1 MASQKYNI
9 LYGRLSQE
17 DERQRDGRQ
26 KESNSIHNQKL
37 FLEQYAADHGFENT
51 LFLADD
57 GYSGTNF
64 DRPAWK
70 KIIEMVERDEV
81 ETIIVKDLSRLGRE
95 YLQVGQYTEIYF
107 PEKGVRFIA
116 VNDGVDSL
124 VESSNDF
131 NPIRN
136 WANELHAKDTS
147 KKVRAI
153 KKMQAERGER
163 LGGKPPYGYKKKDK
177 DSKEIIPDEETA
189 PIVRQI
195 FDLCAAGKGPNQIAR
210 ILTREQVLNPTN
222 QYYQATGAACTNLD
236 TTRPYTWSGRTVA
249 KILENK
255 VYIGHTL
262 NMKKTTLSYKNKKQ
276 IQKPESEQILV
287 ENTHEPIIS
296 MEVWEIVQDV
306 REHKR
311 RPPKHME
318 EPNLFSGLVYCADC
332 GKYMVL
338 CRTEKMREDQ
348 YYFRCSTYSKRGKTA
363 CSPHQIREAD
373 LKAIVLDDLRRVT
386 HFARMKERQFAQYI
400 NQRNTA
406 ELRREINRLQK
417 DLDSMHRR
425 YDELS
430 ALFKRLYEDNVLG
443 RVSDEQFRMLSADY
457 NAEQKNLSADIPAK
471 EEQLEKLKASAAN
484 VDAFIEKAKRY
495 TTIDELTP
503 ELLRLFIQ
511 RIEVGERSQ
520 SIPALRDRASGSYTG
535 TSAEWTALCRREST
549 YRISQSRSQILKKL
563 SDCWHKTQQA
573 DSFRCPPV
581 CLTIQWVQ
589 KVYLWELSER
599 KSFIFGFRRPEGG
612 STLW

>member
-17 DERQRDGRQ
+17 DERQRDDRQ

-189 PIVRQI
+189 TIVRQI

-222 QYYQATGAACTNLD
+222 QYYQTTGAACANLD

-287 ENTHEPIIS
+287 ENTHEPLIS

-348 YYFRCSTYSKRGKTA
+348 YYFRCSTYGKRGKTA

-417 DLDSMHRR
+417 ELDSMRRR
-425 YDELS
+425 YDELC

-457 NAEQKNLSADIPAK
+457 NAEQKNLSVAIPVK

-520 SIPALRDRASGSYTG
+520 KY
-535 TSAEWTALCRREST
+535 
-549 YRISQSRSQILKKL
+549 SRSAGQSIRIVYRDIGRVDSPMQEGEHAPNITKQITDIGEIKRLL
-563 SDCWHKTQQA
+563 A
-573 DSFRCPPV
+573 
-581 CLTIQWVQ
+581 
-589 KVYLWELSER
+589 
-599 KSFIFGFRRPEGG
+599 
-612 STLW
+612 

>member
-17 DERQRDGRQ
+17 DERQRDDRQ

-222 QYYQATGAACTNLD
+222 QYYQATGTACTNLD
-236 TTRPYTWSGRTVA
+236 TTRPYTWSGKTVA

-287 ENTHEPIIS
+287 ENTHEPLIS

-348 YYFRCSTYSKRGKTA
+348 YYFRCSTYSKRGKNA

-406 ELRREINRLQK
+406 ELRREINRLQRE
-417 DLDSMHRR
+417 LDSMHRR

-457 NAEQKNLSADIPAK
+457 NAEQKNLSATIPAK

-495 TTIDELTP
+495 TTIDQLTP

-520 SIPALRDRASGSYTG
+520 KY
-535 TSAEWTALCRREST
+535 
-549 YRISQSRSQILKKL
+549 SRSAGQSVKIVYRDIGRVDSPMQEGEHTPHITKQITDIEEIKRLL
-563 SDCWHKTQQA
+563 A
-573 DSFRCPPV
+573 
-581 CLTIQWVQ
+581 
-589 KVYLWELSER
+589 
-599 KSFIFGFRRPEGG
+599 
-612 STLW
+612 

>member
-1 MASQKYNI
+1 MAAIKRFVEKI
-9 LYGRLSQE
+9 VALYVRLSRD
-17 DERQRDGRQ
+17 DENEGD
-26 KESNSIHNQKL
+26 SNSIAHQKL
-37 FLEQYAADHGFENT
+37 FLEKYAADNGFENT
-51 LFLADD
+51 LFLSDD

-70 KIIEMVERDEV
+70 KIVEMIERGEV
-81 ETIIVKDLSRLGRE
+81 ETLIVKDLSRLGRE
-95 YLQVGQYTEIYF
+95 YLQVGRLTELYF

-116 VNDGVDSL
+116 VNDSVDSL
-124 VESSNDF
+124 VESINDF

-177 DSKEIIPDEETA
+177 DSKEIVPDEETA
-189 PIVRQI
+189 PIVRRI

-222 QYYQATGAACTNLD
+222 QYYQATGTACTNLD
-236 TTRPYTWSGRTVA
+236 TTRPCAWSGKTVA
-249 KILENK
+249 SILENK

-262 NMKKTTLSYKNKKQ
+262 NMRKTTLSYKNKKQ
-276 IQKPESEQILV
+276 IHKPESEQILV
-287 ENTHEPIIS
+287 ENTHEPLITK
-296 MEVWEIVQDV
+296 EVWEIVQDV
-306 REHKR
+306 RQHKR

-332 GKYMVL
+332 GKYLVL

-400 NQRNTA
+400 NQKNTA
-406 ELRREINRLQK
+406 ELRRDINRLQK
-417 DLDSMHRR
+417 ELDSMHRR

-430 ALFKRLYEDNVLG
+430 VLFKRLYEDNVLG
-443 RVSDEQFRMLSADY
+443 RVTNEQFRMLSADY
-457 NAEQKNLSADIPAK
+457 NAEQKDLSSSIPAR
-471 EEQLEKLKASAAN
+471 EEQLERLKASAAN

-511 RIEVGERSQ
+511 RIEVGERSKKH
-520 SIPALRDRASGSYTG
+520 
-535 TSAEWTALCRREST
+535 
-549 YRISQSRSQILKKL
+549 SRSAGQSVRIVYRDIGGMDCPMQEGKLAPRMTRQITDIEEIKRLL
-563 SDCWHKTQQA
+563 A
-573 DSFRCPPV
+573 
-581 CLTIQWVQ
+581 
-589 KVYLWELSER
+589 
-599 KSFIFGFRRPEGG
+599 
-612 STLW
+612 

>member
-1 MASQKYNI
+1 
-9 LYGRLSQE
+9 
-17 DERQRDGRQ
+17 
-26 KESNSIHNQKL
+26 
-37 FLEQYAADHGFENT
+37 
-51 LFLADD
+51 
-57 GYSGTNF
+57 
-64 DRPAWK
+64 
-70 KIIEMVERDEV
+70 MVERDEV

-189 PIVRQI
+189 PIVRRI

-210 ILTREQVLNPTN
+210 ILTQEQVLNPTN

-236 TTRPYTWSGRTVA
+236 TTRPYTWSGKTVA
-249 KILENK
+249 NILENK

-262 NMKKTTLSYKNKKQ
+262 NMRKTTLSYKNKKQ
-276 IQKPESEQILV
+276 THKPESEQILV
-287 ENTHEPIIS
+287 ENTHEPLIS
-296 MEVWEIVQDV
+296 MEIWEIVQDV

-311 RPPKHME
+311 RPPKHTE

-348 YYFRCSTYSKRGKTA
+348 YYFRCSTYSKRGKNA

-443 RVSDEQFRMLSADY
+443 QVSDEQFRMLSADY
-457 NAEQKNLSADIPAK
+457 NAEQKNLSVAIPAK

-495 TTIDELTP
+495 TTIDELKP

-520 SIPALRDRASGSYTG
+520 KY
-535 TSAEWTALCRREST
+535 
-549 YRISQSRSQILKKL
+549 SRSAAQSVRIVYRDIGRVDSPMQEGEHAPNITKQITDIEEIKRLL
-563 SDCWHKTQQA
+563 A
-573 DSFRCPPV
+573 
-581 CLTIQWVQ
+581 
-589 KVYLWELSER
+589 
-599 KSFIFGFRRPEGG
+599 
-612 STLW
+612 

>member
-17 DERQRDGRQ
+17 DERQRDDRQ
-26 KESNSIHNQKL
+26 RESNSIHNQKL
-37 FLEQYAADHGFENT
+37 FLEQYAANHGFENT

-70 KIIEMVERDEV
+70 KVIEMVERDEV

-189 PIVRQI
+189 PIVRRI

-222 QYYQATGAACTNLD
+222 QYYQTTGAACTNLD
-236 TTRPYTWSGRTVA
+236 TTRPYTWSGKTVA

-287 ENTHEPIIS
+287 ENTHEPLIS

-306 REHKR
+306 RAHKR

-318 EPNLFSGLVYCADC
+318 EPNLFSGLVYCAHC

-348 YYFRCSTYSKRGKTA
+348 YYFRCSTYGKRGKTA

-400 NQRNTA
+400 NQKNTA

-417 DLDSMHRR
+417 ELDSMRRR
-425 YDELS
+425 YDELC

-457 NAEQKNLSADIPAK
+457 NAEQKSLSADIPAK

-495 TTIDELTP
+495 TAIEELTP
-503 ELLRLFIQ
+503 DLLRLFIR
-511 RIEVGERSQ
+511 RIEIHEC
-520 SIPALRDRASGSYTG
+520 SGPYM
-535 TSAEWTALCRREST
+535 
-549 YRISQSRSQILKKL
+549 KK
-563 SDCWHKTQQA
+563 HYTQQV
-573 DSFRCPPV
+573 DTHFN
-581 CLTIQWVQ
+581 
-589 KVYLWELSER
+589 
-599 KSFIFGFRRPEGG
+599 FIG
-612 STLW
+612 WA

>member
-17 DERQRDGRQ
+17 DERQRDDRQ

-116 VNDGVDSL
+116 GNDGVDSL

-222 QYYQATGAACTNLD
+222 QYYQTTGAACTNLD
-236 TTRPYTWSGRTVA
+236 TTRPYTWSGKTVA

-287 ENTHEPIIS
+287 ENTHEPLIS
-296 MEVWEIVQDV
+296 MEIWEIVQDV
-306 REHKR
+306 RAHKR

-348 YYFRCSTYSKRGKTA
+348 YYFRCSTYGKRGKTA
-363 CSPHQIREAD
+363 CSPHQIREMD

-457 NAEQKNLSADIPAK
+457 NAEQKSLSADIPAK

-520 SIPALRDRASGSYTG
+520 KY
-535 TSAEWTALCRREST
+535 
-549 YRISQSRSQILKKL
+549 SRSAGQSVRIVYRDIGRVDSPMQEGEHIPHITKQITDIEEIKRLL
-563 SDCWHKTQQA
+563 A
-573 DSFRCPPV
+573 
-581 CLTIQWVQ
+581 
-589 KVYLWELSER
+589 
-599 KSFIFGFRRPEGG
+599 
-612 STLW
+612 

>member
-17 DERQRDGRQ
+17 DERQRDDRQ

-222 QYYQATGAACTNLD
+222 QYYQTTGAACTNLD
-236 TTRPYTWSGRTVA
+236 TTRPYTWSGKTVA

-287 ENTHEPIIS
+287 ENTHEPLIS

-306 REHKR
+306 RAHKR

-348 YYFRCSTYSKRGKTA
+348 YYFRCSTYGKRGKTA
-363 CSPHQIREAD
+363 CSPHQIREMD

-457 NAEQKNLSADIPAK
+457 NAEQKSLSADIPAK

-520 SIPALRDRASGSYTG
+520 KY
-535 TSAEWTALCRREST
+535 
-549 YRISQSRSQILKKL
+549 SRSAGQSIRIVYRDIGRVDSPMQEGEHIPYITKQITDIEEIKRLL
-563 SDCWHKTQQA
+563 A
-573 DSFRCPPV
+573 
-581 CLTIQWVQ
+581 
-589 KVYLWELSER
+589 
-599 KSFIFGFRRPEGG
+599 
-612 STLW
+612 